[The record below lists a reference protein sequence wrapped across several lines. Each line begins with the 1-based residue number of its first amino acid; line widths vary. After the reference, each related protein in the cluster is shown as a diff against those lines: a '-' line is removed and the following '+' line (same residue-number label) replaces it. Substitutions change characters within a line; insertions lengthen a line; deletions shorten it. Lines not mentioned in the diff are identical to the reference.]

1 MLKVK
6 IKDLQIAME
15 YIQKNGYSEYIE
27 FNEGE
32 LGGAALALSFID
44 KQQKVSRILL
54 YTSEKGITPE
64 VTVTTK
70 LYKTE

>member
-6 IKDLQIAME
+6 IKDLQLAMD

-27 FNEGE
+27 FEEGE
-32 LGGAALALSFID
+32 LGGVALALSFVD
-44 KQQKVSRILL
+44 KQQKACRIFL
-54 YTSEKGITPE
+54 YQSDKGITPE
-64 VTVTTK
+64 VRVTTK